1 MKKVLITSVLV
12 AAMLAPLA
20 MAAEEGAPRG
30 QRSSGG
36 GMMGYGMGDGNFAQM
51 LLGRMGEELN
61 LTEEQKASIQKIA
74 DESKS
79 AVEANREAVRTAM
92 QNLNEA
98 ADKGDEAAIT
108 AAGKAA
114 GEAMTKQALQ
124 RAEVAKKVNAVLT
137 PEQKA
142 KLEQMKADMKTRMQ
156 ERREQMMQGEGPG
169 PERRGPRG
177 EGRGPRPE
185 GAPQPPTAQ

>member
-1 MKKVLITSVLV
+1 MKKVLITTVL
-12 AAMLAPLA
+12 AAALLAPLA
-20 MAAEEGAPRG
+20 MAAEETAPRG
-30 QRSSGG
+30 PRGFG
-36 GMMGYGMGDGNFAQM
+36 GMGEGNFVQM
-51 LLGRMGEELN
+51 LLGRMGQELN

-74 DESKS
+74 DESKD

-92 QNLNEA
+92 QNLNDA

-114 GEAMTKQALQ
+114 GEALTKQALQ

-137 PEQKA
+137 PEQQA
-142 KLEQMKADMKTRMQ
+142 KFEQMKADMRTRMQ
-156 ERREQMMQGEGPG
+156 ERRGQMMQGEGPG
-169 PERRGPRG
+169 PRGPRG

-185 GAPQPPTAQ
+185 GAPGAE